1 MIGPTSH
8 IARRVQPAGRFSA
21 HLFGDF
27 PMDPN
32 QTFLDM
38 FAAMKANDFETAREL
53 ALALKDWFRNGGF
66 YPHQYTPEAMHAY
79 IASVLRRTTG
89 YGHNV
94 PFSLT
99 CFHCDDGTGLE
110 SEEEAMD
117 AGWTEIQP
125 AYALPQANYC
135 GLCPDCRKQDQA

>member
-1 MIGPTSH
+1 M
-8 IARRVQPAGRFSA
+8 
-21 HLFGDF
+21 
-27 PMDPN
+27 MDPN

-38 FAAMKANDFETAREL
+38 FAAMKANDFDTAREL
-53 ALALKDWFRNGGF
+53 ALSFKEWFRKGGF
-66 YPHQYTPEAMHAY
+66 YPHQYTPEAMHSY
-79 IASVLRRTTG
+79 IASVLRRTNG
-89 YGHNV
+89 YGEQV

-99 CFHCDDGTGLE
+99 CFHCDDGTGLT

-135 GLCPDCRKQDQA
+135 GLCPECRVREGE